1 MIKYLLKCKNKHEFE
16 SWFSESKEFEKL
28 KKKKLMECIF
38 CHSKDIEKSIM
49 SPNIVGKENIKQKK
63 FNKIKKNL
71 IETRKFFEKN
81 FQFVG
86 DKFPKE
92 VREIYYN
99 KNKNKNIYGTVTS
112 EEKLELEE
120 EGIELANIPWLNKK
134 EN

>member
-1 MIKYLLKCKNKHEFE
+1 MNLKAGFQNLKNLKN
-16 SWFSESKEFEKL
+16 S

-99 KNKNKNIYGTVTS
+99 KNKNKNIYGTVTL